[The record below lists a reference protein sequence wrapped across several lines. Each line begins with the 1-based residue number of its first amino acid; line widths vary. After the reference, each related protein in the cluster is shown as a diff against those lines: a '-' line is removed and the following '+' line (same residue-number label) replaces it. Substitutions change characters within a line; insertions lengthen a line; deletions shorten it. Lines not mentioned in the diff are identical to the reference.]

1 MPSLS
6 SQYNLYKLVFFL
18 STNSLNAV
26 CKFHLLFFAA
36 FVVISRFYLNQK
48 KTMEINPRHPLV
60 QELRQRVEND
70 ESDQTTI
77 DLAKVLYDTAVL
89 RSGFF
94 VKDTAT
100 FAGRIERMLRL
111 SLGVDPDLPVSCCSQ
126 SLWFFL

>member
-1 MPSLS
+1 
-6 SQYNLYKLVFFL
+6 
-18 STNSLNAV
+18 
-26 CKFHLLFFAA
+26 
-36 FVVISRFYLNQK
+36 
-48 KTMEINPRHPLV
+48 MEINPRHPLV

-111 SLGVDPDLPVSCCSQ
+111 SLGVDPDLPVSCCCCM
-126 SLWFFL
+126 